1 MKPTLYITL
10 ALVLL
15 LTGCKKNTEEESAT
29 AVDQQ
34 EERVA
39 DVDTL
44 ALHKQTFQKQLL
56 CNGRLAAI
64 RRADLQCPKSGE
76 ILQSV
81 NVQNGQWVSQGAIL
95 AVADTRDKS
104 AELEKAK
111 HDLEKAKVE
120 LQDKLIGLG
129 YDGTLT
135 NVPAD
140 VLQRAEITSGYYSSK
155 YQLEA
160 AQKALADC
168 QLRAPFSG
176 RIANLEARAH
186 QVGNKFATLLDDS
199 FFDVEFKILE
209 AELSFIHN
217 GQVVKITPFVHE
229 EETFDGTVTECN
241 PTVDDKGLVTL
252 KARIKNTSK
261 SLMDGMNVRVTVE
274 DAVPGMF
281 VVPKDAVIERDGYH
295 VVFLYDAE
303 RKRAVWTY
311 VDILYSNLTQ
321 YAITGCEKK
330 ETELH
335 EGDIVITSGNLNLA
349 DDTEVRI
356 NKP

>member
-1 MKPTLYITL
+1 MRRTLYITL

-15 LTGCKKNTEEESAT
+15 LAGCKKKEEEAT
-29 AVDQQ
+29 ESVAQQ
-34 EERVA
+34 EERIA
-39 DVDTL
+39 DVDTV
-44 ALHKQTFQKQLL
+44 ALYKQTFQKQLL
-56 CNGRLAAI
+56 CNGRLSAI
-64 RRADLQCPKSGE
+64 RRADLQCPKAGE

-81 NVQNGQWVSQGAIL
+81 HIQNGQWVSQGAVL
-95 AVADTRDKS
+95 AVADTRDKT

-111 HDLEKAKVE
+111 HDLEKARVE

-129 YDGTLT
+129 YDGTLS

-186 QVGNKFATLLDDS
+186 QVGGKFATLLDDS

-209 AELSFIHN
+209 AELPFMHN
-217 GQVVKITPFVHE
+217 GQVVKITPFVRE
-229 EETFDGTVTECN
+229 EESYDGTVTECN
-241 PTVDDKGLVTL
+241 PTVDEKGLVIL